1 MKRSKSNTQSV
12 KRTKPSSSAEHA
24 DISESDSESSEVS
37 AVKQC
42 TYKTYFKYETK
53 NNDKIG
59 VCLLCQKENVTKE
72 IKMKNSNTTGLKKH
86 LAKDHKKA
94 YEDLFGSKA
103 MKNKILSEKQKTID
117 VFLNV
122 SIKIKFYKLSVE

>member
-1 MKRSKSNTQSV
+1 MKRSKSNTEYR
-12 KRTKPSSSAEHA
+12 KRIKPSTSAEHG
-24 DISESDSESSEVS
+24 DISESDSENSEVS

-42 TYKTYFKYETK
+42 TYKDYFKYETK

-59 VCLLCQKENVTKE
+59 VCLLCQKKNIIKE

-86 LAKDHKKA
+86 LKNSHKKA
-94 YEDLFGSKA
+94 YEDLFGISEA
-103 MKNKILSEKQKTID
+103 MKDKFIYPEKQQTID

-122 SIKIKFYKLSVE
+122 SIKIKINCV